1 MTATFHRLRASRAP
15 TVLILA
21 LLVSGCQAEAPP
33 AGQRLQILAEG
44 LEHPWALAF
53 LPDGDTLVTERGGR
67 LLRIDPGDGR
77 RRAIDGV
84 PEVAARGQGGLLDI
98 ALHPEFVRTR
108 WVYLSY
114 ATATDSG
121 STTAV
126 GRGRL
131 EGTRLAEFE
140 ELFRARPATDA
151 DQHFGSRLLFD
162 RTGYLWV
169 TIGDRRRRDWAQR
182 LDNHA
187 GKVLRLTA
195 DGGIP
200 PDNPFVGQTDALP
213 EIYSYGH
220 RNPQGLALHPE
231 TGRVWLHEHG
241 PRGGDEINLIA
252 AGANYGWPLV
262 TFGREYH
269 GPTIGVEPPEP
280 GFASP
285 LHHWT
290 PSIAPSGMAFYAGE
304 AFPAWGGDLF
314 VGALVHRHLQRLR
327 FRDGQVV
334 AQEKL
339 LTERGWRIRDVRA
352 GPDGYLYVLTD
363 AGNGVLARLEP
374 GADQS
379 RP

>member
-1 MTATFHRLRASRAP
+1 V
-15 TVLILA
+15 TV
-21 LLVSGCQAEAPP
+21 
-33 AGQRLQILAEG
+33 
-44 LEHPWALAF
+44 
-53 LPDGDTLVTERGGR
+53 
-67 LLRIDPGDGR
+67 
-77 RRAIDGV
+77 
-84 PEVAARGQGGLLDI
+84 
-98 ALHPEFVRTR
+98 
-108 WVYLSY
+108 
-114 ATATDSG
+114 
-121 STTAV
+121 
-126 GRGRL
+126 
-131 EGTRLAEFE
+131 
-140 ELFRARPATDA
+140 
-151 DQHFGSRLLFD
+151 
-162 RTGYLWV
+162 
-169 TIGDRRRRDWAQR
+169 GDRRRREWAQR

-304 AFPAWGGDLF
+304 AFPAWRGDLF